1 MFLFHFFIPPSP
13 TPLFSKF
20 FSLTASS
27 KTPAAAKQC
36 CQQALHQQ
44 HKKTPEDTTLE
55 ANEQGDVR
63 LHKLRRICRSEI
75 NNTMQIIRLIESIP
89 EPLLQHA
96 ARDEF
101 ESVMILGTREKVLKD
116 LYKKIEIMEN
126 HRRDLLRLYK
136 DYNK

>member
-1 MFLFHFFIPPSP
+1 
-13 TPLFSKF
+13 
-20 FSLTASS
+20 
-27 KTPAAAKQC
+27 
-36 CQQALHQQ
+36 
-44 HKKTPEDTTLE
+44 
-55 ANEQGDVR
+55 
-63 LHKLRRICRSEI
+63 
-75 NNTMQIIRLIESIP
+75 MQIILLIESTP